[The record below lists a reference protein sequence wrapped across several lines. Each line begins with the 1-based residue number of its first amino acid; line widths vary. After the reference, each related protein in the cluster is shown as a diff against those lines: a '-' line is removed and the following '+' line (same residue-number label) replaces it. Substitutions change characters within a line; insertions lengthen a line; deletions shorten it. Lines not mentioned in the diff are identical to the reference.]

1 MKRSRETLE
10 ESVGETSSSS
20 KRIHHQDDIISSSSS
35 SAIYINRSTDKESNN
50 NAQQHSSTVDERRKK
65 DSDSDDETSSNH
77 CIPNRPRTEQYIENL
92 QKYQKIQ
99 ETIQFFQKSLQ
110 SLSDDDG
117 DESTTS
123 SSQQQQQQQLIQQ
136 NLSKQLSIQQTKYQ
150 SSLQQCV
157 DNAQERLDVYN
168 SLQCMRTAAA
178 ISTTT
183 SNSNSKSTSSC
194 PLVMLHQGME
204 TTDALFDRIAQF
216 AGIPSN
222 DEIMDCEQL
231 ITIACSSA
239 S

>member
-1 MKRSRETLE
+1 M
-10 ESVGETSSSS
+10 
-20 KRIHHQDDIISSSSS
+20 
-35 SAIYINRSTDKESNN
+35 
-50 NAQQHSSTVDERRKK
+50 
-65 DSDSDDETSSNH
+65 
-77 CIPNRPRTEQYIENL
+77 
-92 QKYQKIQ
+92 
-99 ETIQFFQKSLQ
+99 
-110 SLSDDDG
+110 
-117 DESTTS
+117 
-123 SSQQQQQQQLIQQ
+123 
-136 NLSKQLSIQQTKYQ
+136 SIQQTKYQ

-178 ISTTT
+178 ITTT
-183 SNSNSKSTSSC
+183 STSDSTSTSSC

-231 ITIACSSA
+231 ITIACSST